1 MASEQENYRQSSAP
15 ILLAYFDELH
25 WSNLQKSLDFKIGG
39 WEMLNNT
46 YFVWQLL
53 GVIKKIGR

>member
-1 MASEQENYRQSSAP
+1 MAREQENYRHSSTP

-25 WSNLQKSLDFKIGG
+25 WSNLQELLDFEIGG

-46 YFVWQLL
+46 YFVW
-53 GVIKKIGR
+53 